1 MFKLQPNPTFRAK
14 VPISVPGQ
22 EKPQPL
28 EMEFRHMSRE
38 AMKDYF
44 ESLPGQSDAE
54 ALARIVVGWSGV
66 DHAYSADA
74 LAVLLDNYP
83 SAAASIFDTY
93 RNELFE
99 ARRKN

>member
-1 MFKLQPNPTFRAK
+1 MFKLQPNPTFKAK
-14 VPISVPGQ
+14 VPVSIPGQ
-22 EKPQPL
+22 DKPQAI

-38 AMKDYF
+38 AMREYF

-54 ALARIVVGWSGV
+54 ALARIVVGWSDV
-66 DHAYSADA
+66 DQAFSPEA

-83 SAAASIFDTY
+83 SAAGLIFETY